1 MGNMGKKFL
10 LLATLASAL
19 TANLMFFSISASNY
33 ESNINIDNAN
43 KRLLANRVGENSE
56 LGYGVDA
63 VKGDLFDT
71 TEIKTGA
78 DIFDR
83 SWLNSQ
89 INNSVSEVFSYINLA
104 LVIFTIFASISSIV
118 LLFVINTINFEEGK
132 RDISIL
138 IALGFQ
144 NKEINKLELAKNF
157 GYTIPGM
164 CSSIFSI
171 IVISFLLKDILNS
184 SLGLNVPYSLPLLS
198 IGGIVILTLI
208 ISFISFIFIA
218 YYFNKQNIIKNLH

>member
-1 MGNMGKKFL
+1 M
-10 LLATLASAL
+10 
-19 TANLMFFSISASNY
+19 
-33 ESNINIDNAN
+33 
-43 KRLLANRVGENSE
+43 
-56 LGYGVDA
+56 
-63 VKGDLFDT
+63 
-71 TEIKTGA
+71 
-78 DIFDR
+78 
-83 SWLNSQ
+83 
-89 INNSVSEVFSYINLA
+89 
-104 LVIFTIFASISSIV
+104 
-118 LLFVINTINFEEGK
+118 
-132 RDISIL
+132 

-198 IGGIVILTLI
+198 IGGIIILTLI